1 MKKTFPFQIS
11 GQADQRV
18 LEGIKNDV
26 RKYIKREQSKALPEG
41 VDFWDFAC
49 KIGAD
54 QAEPEAKH
62 PAEVIPAID
71 AIAKTGATTVYVE
84 ILAIPGHRTKKPV
97 EPTAETEGEVS
108 PESLSDEPLQE

>member
-1 MKKTFPFQIS
+1 MKKTFPFQAP
-11 GQADQRV
+11 GHAAPRV

-26 RKYIKREQSKALPEG
+26 RKYIKREQRKALTEG

-84 ILAIPGHRTKKPV
+84 ILAIPGHRAKKPV
-97 EPTAETEGEVS
+97 EPTAGTEGEATVE
-108 PESLSDEPLQE
+108 PLNDEPPQE